1 MTYNKSKVKGST
13 FERDA
18 TELLNAMIRKSRF
31 VRVPSSGAM
40 GTIMSEPLLMSDIKG
55 KIDSIDKPFRIEAKA
70 GYNSSKDKEVK
81 QFTLK
86 KEWLDKVK
94 IEADCSYSIPML
106 IGKFSGA
113 RSGTKVFVA
122 MDIETFCE
130 IINRTTEL
138 YEEVEA
144 YEREKM
150 AGS

>member
-1 MTYNKSKVKGST
+1 MPFKSKVKGST

-18 TELLNAMIRKSRF
+18 TNLLNALINKSRF

-55 KIDSIDKPFRIEAKA
+55 KVDSINKPFRIEAKV
-70 GYNSSKDKEVK
+70 GYNSSTDKEVK

-94 IEADCSYSIPML
+94 LEADSSYSIPML

-113 RSGTKVFVA
+113 REGTKVFVVL
-122 MDIETFCE
+122 DLGVFCE

-138 YEEVEA
+138 YEEVLE
-144 YEREKM
+144 YERRKM
-150 AGS
+150 E